1 MPDTERRIVV
11 VRHAKAVPKE
21 TADVEDFARE
31 LADRG
36 RADAPGM
43 GRRLAESGFAVD
55 LALCS
60 PARRT
65 RQTWQLMLP
74 ALADPPTTVFDDR
87 LYQADA
93 EELLGVLG
101 EQPDGLTGLLVVGHN
116 PAVHELAVG
125 LCGDGPEP
133 LVARLDEKF
142 PTCAVAVLTLNGG
155 WGSLAWKAAR
165 LAALW
170 TPRD

>member
-1 MPDTERRIVV
+1 MPDIERRIVV
-11 VRHAKAVPKE
+11 VRHAKAVPRE
-21 TADVEDFARE
+21 TADVEDFERE

-36 RADAPGM
+36 RTDAPRM
-43 GRRLAESGFAVD
+43 GHRLAESGFAVG

-74 ALADPPTTVFDDR
+74 ALADPPPTVFDDR
-87 LYQADA
+87 LYGADA

-101 EQPDGLTGLLVVGHN
+101 EQADELTGLLVVGHN

-133 LVARLDEKF
+133 LVARLGESF
-142 PTCAVAVLTLNGG
+142 PTCAVAVLTVNGS

-165 LAALW
+165 LVELW
-170 TPRD
+170 TPRG

>member
-1 MPDTERRIVV
+1 MPDSERRIVV
-11 VRHAKAVPKE
+11 VRHAKAVPRE
-21 TADVEDFARE
+21 ATDVEDFERE
-31 LADRG
+31 LAHRG
-36 RADAPGM
+36 RRDAPEA
-43 GRRLAESGFAVD
+43 GRRLAAFGFAVD

-74 ALADPPTTVFDDR
+74 ALADPPPTVFDDR

-101 EQPDGLTGLLVVGHN
+101 EQADELTGLLVVGHN

-125 LCGDGPEP
+125 LCGEGPEP
-133 LVARLDEKF
+133 LVARLGKSF
-142 PTCAVAVLTLNGG
+142 PTSAIAVFAVNGG

-165 LAALW
+165 LVDLW
-170 TPRD
+170 TPRG